1 MKDAPGG
8 VYRRRRGINI
18 NGESPSVFSNCRV
31 KPRSLKKFL

>member
-8 VYRRRRGINI
+8 VYRRRGINI
-18 NGESPSVFSNCRV
+18 NGESPGVFSNCRL